1 MLTTRSQKFIMFCI
15 GFFALL
21 LSAVVLVPFKS
32 IYQADNILLI
42 EALCKLVLIPIIII
56 LLSIYPNKL
65 KYIQVKGYREQSRI
79 VSVLSYFPAVV
90 YLGSLI
96 IASLYLLTQ
105 GYVLNGAAPMG
116 LASWNLWFVALLVSF
131 VLVVC
136 AYSVLPKYE
145 MQLNVSEHVIL
156 DVCIFIVVLCFGFM
170 YYIILKSTNHIFLE
184 IGPKGDKFLLVV
196 YLGGIIGFVALLGFI
211 RNTIQR
217 DEVNINIRMND
228 LDAKSFVARVAEY
241 NRAYNDI
248 MDNFENFFSEEGS
261 LSLSVEEQEVIEDAA
276 EEAELI
282 EESVQEEVPAVLEE
296 QTEEVQEEVAEAVV
310 EEQVEEVQEEVAEM
324 VAEEQTEEVQ
334 EEVAEAVVEEQVE
347 EVQEEVAEMVA
358 EEQVEEVQE
367 EVAEAVAEE
376 QAEEVQEEVAEMVA
390 EEQVEE
396 VQEEVAEM
404 VAEEQAEE
412 VQEEVAEEVKEE
424 PQVVVVQSEELE
436 EILTQIVEKSAQA
449 ALLEAEIE
457 QIKKEK
463 IEAEEARLAEEAA
476 KQQEREI
483 AARLAEEKA
492 LRNKAEMQ
500 PSFKKLV
507 SYTKSLEG
515 LNVIE
520 DDAKKQVR
528 FLYGKKAFL
537 VLTDTPK
544 DYRLVFMVDPAKV
557 VEWWNVNPEIRPRS
571 NKKDNWFKLTNKG
584 SFTEELLLDII
595 TSSREFV
602 IAETERIAAEKAKA
616 KEEAKAKAKAEKEAK
631 KAAKEEKVAEPETAN
646 EEK

>member
-15 GFFALL
+15 GFLALVL
-21 LSAVVLVPFKS
+21 GAVVLVPFKS
-32 IYQADNILLI
+32 IYKGDDVLLI
-42 EALCKLVLIPIIII
+42 EALSKLIAIPILII

-90 YLGSLI
+90 YLGSI
-96 IASLYLLTQ
+96 MIESLYLLTQ
-105 GYVLNGAAPMG
+105 GYVLRDAAPFG
-116 LASWNLWFVALLVSF
+116 LSSWNLWFVALLVSF
-131 VLVVC
+131 VLIIC

-170 YYIILKSTNHIFLE
+170 YYIILSNTNEIFLE
-184 IGPKGDKFLLVV
+184 AGTVGDKFLLVV
-196 YLGGIIGFVALLGFI
+196 YLAGIIGFVGLCGFL

-248 MDNFENFFSEEGS
+248 MDNFENYFSESGS
-261 LSLSVEEQEVIEDAA
+261 LSVNIEEEVQEELQETAV
-276 EEAELI
+276 EAELI
-282 EESVQEEVPAVLEE
+282 EAP
-296 QTEEVQEEVAEAVV
+296 V
-310 EEQVEEVQEEVAEM
+310 EEQLVEETPVEENPVEEAPVEETP
-324 VAEEQTEEVQ
+324 VEETPVEEAPAEEN
-334 EEVAEAVVEEQVE
+334 QVE
-347 EVQEEVAEMVA
+347 EAP
-358 EEQVEEVQE
+358 VEET
-367 EVAEAVAEE
+367 ASNE
-376 QAEEVQEEVAEMVA
+376 QL
-390 EEQVEE
+390 
-396 VQEEVAEM
+396 
-404 VAEEQAEE
+404 
-412 VQEEVAEEVKEE
+412 E
-424 PQVVVVQSEELE
+424 PEIVVVQTEELE

-457 QIKKEK
+457 QIKQEK
-463 IEAEEARLAEEAA
+463 IEAEQERLAEEAA

-492 LRNKAEMQ
+492 LKNKAEMQ

-507 SYTKSLEG
+507 SHAKSLSDI
-515 LNVIE
+515 NVIE
-520 DDAKKQVR
+520 DDAKNQFR

-557 VEWWNVNPEIRPRS
+557 VEWWNLNPEIRPRS

-584 SFTEELLLDII
+584 SFTEEMLFDII
-595 TSSREFV
+595 ESSRAFV
-602 IAETERIAAEKAKA
+602 IAETERLAAEKAKA
-616 KEEAKAKAKAEKEAK
+616 KEEAKAKAKAERENK
-631 KAAKEEKVAEPETAN
+631 KAVEAEKAN

>member
-15 GFFALL
+15 GFLALL
-21 LSAVVLVPFKS
+21 LGAVMLVPFKS
-32 IYQADNILLI
+32 IYQADNILLM

-56 LLSIYPNKL
+56 LISIYPNKL

-116 LASWNLWFVALLVSF
+116 VASWNLWFVALLVSF

-156 DVCIFIVVLCFGFM
+156 DVCVFIVVLCFGFM
-170 YYIILKSTNHIFLE
+170 YYIILKSTNDIFLE

-196 YLGGIIGFVALLGFI
+196 YLGGLVAFVALLGFI
-211 RNTIQR
+211 RNTLQR

-248 MDNFENFFSEEGS
+248 MDNFENYFTSEGS
-261 LSLSVEEQEVIEDAA
+261 LSISVEDEQEEPELIEAPA
-276 EEAELI
+276 EEAPA
-282 EESVQEEVPAVLEE
+282 EEAPVEEAHAEEAPVEEVPAEE
-296 QTEEVQEEVAEAVV
+296 AP
-310 EEQVEEVQEEVAEM
+310 VEEVP
-324 VAEEQTEEVQ
+324 AEE
-334 EEVAEAVVEEQVE
+334 APVEEAPVE
-347 EVQEEVAEMVA
+347 EVPA
-358 EEQVEEVQE
+358 EEAPAEEAPVEEALVE
-367 EVAEAVAEE
+367 EAPVEEAPVEEAPVEEAPAEE
-376 QAEEVQEEVAEMVA
+376 APVEEAPVEEAPAEEAPVEEAPFEEAPVEEAPA
-390 EEQVEE
+390 EENLQG
-396 VQEEVAEM
+396 Q
-404 VAEEQAEE
+404 Q
-412 VQEEVAEEVKEE
+412 
-424 PQVVVVQSEELE
+424 LE

-457 QIKKEK
+457 QIKQEK
-463 IEAEEARLAEEAA
+463 IKAEEERLAEEAA
-476 KQQEREI
+476 KQREKEI

-492 LRNKAEMQ
+492 LRIKAEMQ

-515 LNVIE
+515 INVIE
-520 DDAKKQVR
+520 DEAKKQVR

-544 DYRLVFMVDPAKV
+544 DYRLVFMVDPLKV
-557 VEWWNVNPEIRPRS
+557 IEWWNVNPEIRPRS

-595 TSSREFV
+595 NSSREFV
-602 IAETERIAAEKAKA
+602 ISETERIAAEKAQA

-631 KAAKEEKVAEPETAN
+631 KAAEKVAAPETA

>member
-15 GFFALL
+15 GFLALL
-21 LSAVVLVPFKS
+21 LGAVVLVPFKS
-32 IYQADNILLI
+32 IYKGDNILLI
-42 EALCKLVLIPIIII
+42 EAVSKLIVIPIIII

-79 VSVLSYFPAVV
+79 VSVLSYFPCVV

-96 IASLYLLTQ
+96 IESLYLLTQ

-116 LASWNLWFVALLVSF
+116 LASWNLWFVALLVAL
-131 VLVVC
+131 VLIIC

-170 YYIILKSTNHIFLE
+170 HYIILNATNYIFLDA
-184 IGPKGDKFLLVV
+184 GTVGDKFLLVV
-196 YLGGIIGFVALLGFI
+196 YFAGIVSFVALIGFL
-211 RNTIQR
+211 RNTLQR

-248 MDNFENFFSEEGS
+248 MDNFENYFSETGS
-261 LSLSVEEQEVIEDAA
+261 LTVNIEEQEENQQIEEAPV
-276 EEAELI
+276 EAELI
-282 EESVQEEVPAVLEE
+282 ETTEVAPEEETPEEEAPEEVAPEEVAPKEETPEEEAPAEVAPEEETPEEEVPA
-296 QTEEVQEEVAEAVV
+296 EVAPEEVAP
-310 EEQVEEVQEEVAEM
+310 VEEVAQ
-324 VAEEQTEEVQ
+324 QTE
-334 EEVAEAVVEEQVE
+334 
-347 EVQEEVAEMVA
+347 
-358 EEQVEEVQE
+358 
-367 EVAEAVAEE
+367 
-376 QAEEVQEEVAEMVA
+376 
-390 EEQVEE
+390 
-396 VQEEVAEM
+396 
-404 VAEEQAEE
+404 
-412 VQEEVAEEVKEE
+412 
-424 PQVVVVQSEELE
+424 VVVVQSEELE

-457 QIKKEK
+457 QIKQEK
-463 IEAEEARLAEEAA
+463 IEAEQVKLAEEAA
-476 KQQEREI
+476 KQAEKE
-483 AARLAEEKA
+483 AASKLAEEKA
-492 LRNKAEMQ
+492 LKNKAEMQ

-507 SYTKSLEG
+507 SYAKSLEG

-595 TSSREFV
+595 SSSREFV
-602 IAETERIAAEKAKA
+602 IAETERIAAEKAQA
-616 KEEAKAKAKAEKEAK
+616 KEEAKAKAKAEREAK
-631 KAAKEEKVAEPETAN
+631 KSASEEK
-646 EEK
+646 

>member
-15 GFFALL
+15 GFFSLVLGAIM
-21 LSAVVLVPFKS
+21 LVPFKS
-32 IYQADNILLI
+32 VYKADNMLLI
-42 EALCKLVLIPIIII
+42 EAVSKLIVIPIIII
-56 LLSIYPNKL
+56 LLSIYPTKL

-79 VSVLSYFPAVV
+79 VSVLSYFPAVI

-105 GYVLNGAAPMG
+105 GYVLEKTHPIGID
-116 LASWNLWFVALLVSF
+116 SWNLWFVALLVSL
-131 VLVVC
+131 VLVIC
-136 AYSVLPKYE
+136 AYAVLPKYE

-170 YYIILKSTNHIFLE
+170 YYIVLKQTNDIFMAA
-184 IGPKGDKFLLVV
+184 GTKGDKFLLVV
-196 YLGGIIGFVALLGFI
+196 YLAGIIFFVALLGFI
-211 RNTIQR
+211 KHTIQR
-217 DEVNINIRMND
+217 DEVNVNIRMND

-248 MDNFENFFSEEGS
+248 MDNFENYFSEEGS
-261 LSLSVEEQEVIEDAA
+261 LSVNIQEQEETPQL
-276 EEAELI
+276 EESVDAELI
-282 EESVQEEVPAVLEE
+282 ETPVE
-296 QTEEVQEEVAEAVV
+296 EAVV
-310 EEQVEEVQEEVAEM
+310 EETPAEETVVEETP
-324 VAEEQTEEVQ
+324 TEEV
-334 EEVAEAVVEEQVE
+334 VVEETPVE
-347 EVQEEVAEMVA
+347 EAP
-358 EEQVEEVQE
+358 VEENSK
-367 EVAEAVAEE
+367 
-376 QAEEVQEEVAEMVA
+376 
-390 EEQVEE
+390 VE
-396 VQEEVAEM
+396 
-404 VAEEQAEE
+404 
-412 VQEEVAEEVKEE
+412 KTE
-424 PQVVVVQSEELE
+424 PEVVVVQSEELE

-457 QIKKEK
+457 QIKQEK
-463 IEAEEARLAEEAA
+463 IEAEQERIAEEAA

-492 LRNKAEMQ
+492 LQNKAAMQ

-520 DDAKKQVR
+520 DDAKNQVR

-544 DYRLVFMVDPAKV
+544 DYRLVFMVDPMKV
-557 VEWWNVNPEIRPRS
+557 VEWWNINSEIRPRS

-595 TSSREFV
+595 NSSREFV
-602 IAETERIAAEKAKA
+602 IAETERIAAEKAAA
-616 KEEAKAKAKAEKEAK
+616 KEEAKAKAKAERELKKNAEKAKSNKTEATS
-631 KAAKEEKVAEPETAN
+631 EEK
-646 EEK
+646 